1 MSQDRP
7 EVIIEKLFKQLRPRD
22 RFNLGLQE
30 YLAALDAL
38 EGGLVETSDDASGA
52 LPTLKTALKL
62 LWCQSTAQ
70 QKQFDEL
77 WKRIVPVAEKKVS
90 PKVEDLSVEAEES
103 PAGFRPDR
111 QTVNHPPSE
120 QAPVSEPET
129 NFNLAPLPVR
139 SPIAPLDIDR
149 TTDLEAYWPVT
160 RRSMS
165 YFWRYLRRP
174 RADGP
179 LDVLDLRQ
187 TVELAAQRGIF
198 LEAVYRRREV
208 NHAHLVLFIDREGSM
223 MPLHRFT
230 RDIVE
235 TAQADKTL
243 FERLGVY
250 YFYNVPRTH
259 VYEDSALSKPVLLSQ
274 ILEHFD
280 NDTSVLI
287 VSDAGAARGQRQMRR
302 LRETARF
309 IALLKQRTTLIGW
322 LNPMPRDRWADTTAG
337 LLRRLVPMAQ
347 MDGNGFSYLIDVV
360 RGQPLAETS
369 TGQRSSGGD

>member
-1 MSQDRP
+1 
-7 EVIIEKLFKQLRPRD
+7 
-22 RFNLGLQE
+22 
-30 YLAALDAL
+30 
-38 EGGLVETSDDASGA
+38 
-52 LPTLKTALKL
+52 
-62 LWCQSTAQ
+62 
-70 QKQFDEL
+70 
-77 WKRIVPVAEKKVS
+77 
-90 PKVEDLSVEAEES
+90 
-103 PAGFRPDR
+103 
-111 QTVNHPPSE
+111 
-120 QAPVSEPET
+120 
-129 NFNLAPLPVR
+129 
-139 SPIAPLDIDR
+139 
-149 TTDLEAYWPVT
+149 
-160 RRSMS
+160 MS

-250 YFYNVPRTH
+250 YFYNVPGTH